1 MYLLMNYA
9 SNVKFSTIS
18 DPLSTAAAVNLGA
31 DWPTKTAI
39 IMMRFKLCR
48 KDNYSLSSMN

>member
-1 MYLLMNYA
+1 
-9 SNVKFSTIS
+9 
-18 DPLSTAAAVNLGA
+18 LSTAAAVNLGA